1 MTHLYDAGIFAATFA
16 AELFASC
23 SHGNHP
29 FKCVINEAIQKKE
42 HGTKEFML
50 GHYLVAAK
58 SYKSAAGLVTC
69 SCQEH
74 TKDDMHINNEVIY
87 DIFIKCWGNAALC
100 YVKEKSW
107 NDVIVCCNKI
117 HDAYP
122 KEIETN
128 VKLLYHRGLAN
139 MHKHNWKY
147 AKADLNAALAIDGTN
162 KHVRAAMTQLKVK
175 IAEFNSKERSQF
187 GGMFDKVSIYDEKS
201 FNLVN
206 VPINNGDELTNF
218 PDTVLASVAQ
228 YLTKTERALVAVA
241 MTASSS
247 AWSVSKWQKCP
258 NIASK
263 IMIGAKPL
271 TTESTKYN
279 YRLQKSYEWDFFD
292 FKDIN
297 ESLARKLSDEDI
309 GGILVCIDAVRTI
322 KVLKLTG
329 LFNIVGHGLEPLRG
343 SRLLEHLDLN
353 PGLLEPLKL
362 VPGGIATEMSGIL
375 AGMKHYSSLSAQAT
389 VPILDSI
396 ITVEGS
402 SLKQLNFPKKWRANK
417 IPLLTQFLNR
427 YNRALNRRELPC
439 SHDGCTSTCRHVSD
453 SPWVPRIER
462 HAGIY
467 GVHQHICYECN
478 DHFCSEHSEDMM
490 PFICE
495 ICELACCMDCN
506 PTKMCELCNVAACQE
521 CVDTS
526 TCDICDVTSCEK
538 CCPTYYCDLCDDV
551 RCLDCSPQL
560 FCVKKGC
567 YNSNCSECMAEE
579 ERWFVSDCPECQV
592 CMCGCHLVLD
602 LHSHGGDGY
611 CEDCRD
617 RAITVLKRANR
628 DILERLHEWES
639 ACGYQDR
646 FEIDL
651 ESNDFVKLY
660 AEHTRMK
667 QRWDHLS
674 TIITVEQRKKTR
686 CPQYLFIEEVHTV
699 AV

>member
-1 MTHLYDAGIFAATFA
+1 
-16 AELFASC
+16 
-23 SHGNHP
+23 
-29 FKCVINEAIQKKE
+29 
-42 HGTKEFML
+42 ML
-50 GHYLVAAK
+50 GHYLVAAD
-58 SYKSAAGLVTC
+58 SYKSAANLVNPTYHAH
-69 SCQEH
+69 SIQY
-74 TKDDMHINNEVIY
+74 DVDPDIY
-87 DIFIKCWGNAALC
+87 IKCWGNAALC
-100 YVKEKSW
+100 YVKEMLW
-107 NDVIVCCNKI
+107 NDVIFCCNKVL
-117 HDAYP
+117 DKYP

-128 VKLLYHRGLAN
+128 VKLVYHRGLAN
-139 MHKHNWKY
+139 VHMHKWKD

-175 IAEFNSKERSQF
+175 IAECNSKERSQF
-187 GGMFDKVSIYDEKS
+187 GGIFAKVSMYEEKS

-241 MTASSS
+241 MTASSL
-247 AWSVSKWQKCP
+247 AWSESKWQKRP
-258 NIASK
+258 NIASQ
-263 IMIGAKPL
+263 IMIAAKPL
-271 TTESTKYN
+271 TESKKYN
-279 YRLQKSYEWDFFD
+279 YRLQESYEWDFFD

-322 KVLKLTG
+322 KVFKVTG
-329 LFNIVGHGLEPLRG
+329 LFNIVGNGLEPLRG
-343 SRLLEHLDLN
+343 SRLLEHIDLN
-353 PGLLEPLKL
+353 PGTLEPLKL
-362 VPGGIATEMSGIL
+362 VPSGGVATEMSGIL
-375 AGMKHYSSLSAQAT
+375 AGMKHYSSLSEQAI

-453 SPWVPRIER
+453 SPWVPRIAR
-462 HAGIY
+462 HVVMY

-478 DHFCSEHSEDMM
+478 DHFCSEHSEVMM

-495 ICELACCMDCN
+495 TCELACCMDCN
-506 PTKMCELCNVAACQE
+506 PTKLCDLCYVVACQE
-521 CVDTS
+521 CIDIS
-526 TCDICDVTSCEK
+526 TCEICDVTSCEK
-538 CCPTYYCDLCDDV
+538 CCPTYYCEYCDDV
-551 RCLDCSPQL
+551 RCVDCSPQL

-567 YNSNCSECMAEE
+567 YKSNCSDCMAEE
-579 ERWFVSDCPECQV
+579 DDDFVINCPECPNR
-592 CMCGCHLVLD
+592 MCGCHLVLD
-602 LHSHGGDGY
+602 LHSHGGDGK

-617 RAITVLKRANR
+617 RAISVLKQANTS
-628 DILERLHEWES
+628 ILERLQECES
-639 ACGYQDR
+639 VCGYQDR

-651 ESNDFVKLY
+651 MSNDFVKLY

-674 TIITVEQRKKTR
+674 TIITEEQRKKTT
-686 CPQYLFIEEVHTV
+686 CLQYLFIQEVHTV